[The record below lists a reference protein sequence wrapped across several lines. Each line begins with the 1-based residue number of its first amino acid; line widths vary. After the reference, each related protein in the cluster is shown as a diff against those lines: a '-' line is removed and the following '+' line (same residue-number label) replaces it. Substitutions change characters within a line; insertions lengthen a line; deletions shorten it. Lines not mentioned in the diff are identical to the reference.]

1 MGNTIKLNKQKIIM
15 NPTTFKFYAPDGAC
29 RRFTFE
35 AVPELAAVNELVD
48 TLVESPVENRRLFY
62 LDSDND
68 RVVIKTSRDLVEA
81 VRDVQSTGASS
92 VKIHIRVQPQVQHQR
107 KTKTTTN
114 GSRPCRSWG
123 WQYHYPRSG
132 LFVHPG
138 TTWKLG
144 HQWDDI
150 GADVLKDLNDIFP
163 DFFRRCDISNDER
176 STSPGAEAEKRAEDP
191 TPVNSEKKQED
202 APTAPSTSTTDA
214 TAEESDESRA
224 QVTSGNQPPG
234 SSESEPVTAAHE
246 KEAGISEDELT
257 SKATLLK
264 EMGFDIPVDVAK
276 NMIVELNGRMDLIV
290 RA

>member
-132 LFVHPG
+132 LFAHPG

-150 GADVLKDLNDIFP
+150 GADVLKDLNALFP
-163 DFFRRCDISNDER
+163 KFFRRCDISSDEQ
-176 STSPGAEAEKRAEDP
+176 STGAGGETEKRAEAP
-191 TPVNSEKKQED
+191 TPVDSEKKQED
-202 APTAPSTSTTDA
+202 TTPTSPSTSTTDA
-214 TAEESDESRA
+214 AAKESDES
-224 QVTSGNQPPG
+224 QLTSGTQPPA
-234 SSESEPVTAAHE
+234 SFESEPAATAAHE
-246 KEAGISEDELT
+246 KEAGIISEDELT
-257 SKATLLK
+257 RKAALLK
-264 EMGFDIPVDVAK
+264 ELGFDIPVDV
-276 NMIVELNGRMDLIV
+276 
-290 RA
+290 